1 MLNQPILAMSDEE
14 APPPRAFFDIT
25 PEEATEQN
33 PSLPPP
39 SVVVGAFGAD
49 PPASTPLPSSGAVA
63 SPKGPM
69 VDAST
74 GHFSGSVSLTTD
86 GSLAFMPVPEKSS
99 EGWGRFFLG
108 MFAPWLIIVLM
119 TVLAASFDGG
129 YDDYEMYESNESITT
144 DADENGTVSVQLS
157 PPSDMHSVGF
167 GEYSDEFEI
176 WMNYYPS
183 WEEEP
188 ASGIVYESDW
198 NSSGPTVIGEYIP
211 STGELS
217 FTSEEL
223 ANQSLELEIW
233 YYDEAAN
240 QGFGGGDFFE
250 IAFSCCLPLLYVG
263 SVIGAFVRGE
273 KRLGWGLL
281 SAVPMGLIIIPVTLF
296 LFFAFI
302 FGF

>member
-49 PPASTPLPSSGAVA
+49 PPASTPSPLSGAVA
-63 SPKGPM
+63 SPNGAM

-129 YDDYEMYESNESITT
+129 YDDYEMYESNESIATV
-144 DADENGTVSVQLS
+144 ADENGTVSVQLS
-157 PPSDMHSVGF
+157 PPSDMHSVDF
-167 GEYSDEFEI
+167 SRYTPEFEI
-176 WMNYYPS
+176 WMSYSPNWGDFPDTN
-183 WEEEP
+183 
-188 ASGIVYESDW
+188 VYGFDRSIHR
-198 NSSGPTVIGEYIP
+198 NPIVIGEYMP

-223 ANQSLELEIW
+223 ANQSIELDIW
-233 YYDEAAN
+233 YYDEAAE
-240 QGFGGGDFFE
+240 QEFGGGDFFE
-250 IAFSCCLPLLYVG
+250 IAFSCCLPILYVG

-281 SAVPMGLIIIPVTLF
+281 TAIPMGMIIVPVTLF
-296 LFFAFI
+296 LFFMQL
-302 FGF
+302 